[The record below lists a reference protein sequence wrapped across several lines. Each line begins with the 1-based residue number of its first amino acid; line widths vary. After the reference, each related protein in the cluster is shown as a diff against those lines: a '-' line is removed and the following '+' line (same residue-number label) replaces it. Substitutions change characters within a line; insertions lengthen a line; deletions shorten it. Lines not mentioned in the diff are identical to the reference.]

1 MARKTSSKH
10 QKELYQSYKSNGN
23 YTKNRIARL
32 KRHLKKYPEDTQAQK
47 ALNGDISYRR
57 KRPVSW
63 TKTWSPINR
72 ELAQSFRKAGLN
84 GNLALKPRVFMI
96 IK

>member
-10 QKELYQSYKSNGN
+10 KKELYQSYKSNGT
-23 YTKNRIARL
+23 YEKNRLSRL
-32 KRHLKKYPEDTQAQK
+32 KRHLKNHPEDAQAQK
-47 ALNGDISYRR
+47 ALSGGITYRR

-63 TKTWSPINR
+63 NKTWSPINR
-72 ELAQSFRKAGLN
+72 EIAQSFRKAGLN
-84 GNLALKPRVFMI
+84 GNLALKPRAFMI